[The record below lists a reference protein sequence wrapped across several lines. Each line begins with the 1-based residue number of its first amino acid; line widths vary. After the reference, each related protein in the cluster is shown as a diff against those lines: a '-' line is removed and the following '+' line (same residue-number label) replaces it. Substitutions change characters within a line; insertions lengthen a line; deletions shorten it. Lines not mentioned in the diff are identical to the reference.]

1 MLFSI
6 FLSDFKQTLLHIW
19 KCQLK
24 WPVTG
29 RPDGQCCDHVLPTLP
44 PAGVTHHRCPPF
56 ASLVSVRQLKW
67 VMKCRSYWRPGW
79 LLIGYAFC
87 VMNVVSLVSFKFSHE
102 KCYRANMIH
111 FGETSRPLPAFV
123 FGGRVY
129 IRSMRSTAL
138 CCDIN
143 LSSKIACIQIS
154 IHQFLLPRLAL

>member
-1 MLFSI
+1 M
-6 FLSDFKQTLLHIW
+6 
-19 KCQLK
+19 
-24 WPVTG
+24 
-29 RPDGQCCDHVLPTLP
+29 LPTLP
-44 PAGVTHHRCPPF
+44 PAGVTDHRCPPF

-67 VMKCRSYWRPGW
+67 VMKYIYDDLPAVCRSYWRPGW

-102 KCYRANMIH
+102 KCYRVNMIH

-129 IRSMRSTAL
+129 LRSMRSTAL